1 MWLAY
6 AATYLHNIHM
16 DKHSL
21 AVALS
26 IAGSDSC
33 GGAGIQA
40 DLKTFTVLG
49 VYGMTVLTA
58 ITAQNTLGVQ
68 AVVELSPEIIR
79 EQFRSVT
86 SDIVPS
92 AVKTGMLASAAI
104 INLVADELTTLGCPY
119 VCDPVMVAKSG
130 DQLLTPGAASAIR
143 ERLLPIAWV
152 LTPNRFEAQQLLG
165 TEVRTLEQ
173 ARGAARALAMLGPR
187 SVIIKGIEHGTG
199 ICDVLYDGGEY
210 VILEGQKQPLGK
222 SHGSGCTFSAAITA
236 ELAKGSSL
244 VQAART
250 ARILID
256 DAIRESF
263 SACKGANPVNVLA
276 YRR

>member
-1 MWLAY
+1 
-6 AATYLHNIHM
+6 M

-21 AVALS
+21 AVALT

-68 AVVELSPEIIR
+68 AAVELSPEIIR
-79 EQFRSVT
+79 EQFRSVI
-86 SDIVPS
+86 SDIAPS
-92 AVKTGMLASAAI
+92 AVKSGMLASAAI
-104 INLVADELTTLGCPY
+104 IHLVADELTALRCPY

-130 DQLLTPGAASAIR
+130 DPLLTTGAVAAIR

-152 LTPNRFEAQQLLG
+152 LTPNRFEAQQLLE
-165 TEVRTLEQ
+165 TDVKTIQQ
-173 ARGAARALAMLGPR
+173 AREAARALALLGPR
-187 SVIIKGIEHGTG
+187 AVILKGIEHGDG
-199 ICDVLYDGGEY
+199 ICDVLYENGNYEL
-210 VILEGQKQPLGK
+210 LEGQKQPLGK

-244 VQAART
+244 LQAART

-263 SACKGANPVNVLA
+263 SACKGINPVNVLA